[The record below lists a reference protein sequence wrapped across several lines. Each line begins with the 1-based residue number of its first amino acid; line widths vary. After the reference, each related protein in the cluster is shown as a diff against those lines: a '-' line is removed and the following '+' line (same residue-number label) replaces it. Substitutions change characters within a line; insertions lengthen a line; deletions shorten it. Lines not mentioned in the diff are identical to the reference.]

1 MATAHRESLAE
12 DLLLLALHD
21 ERGTSHLPEKEL
33 RRALATATVMDLA
46 LGGQIATQGGQVTIV
61 GRTPVDDPVCAHA
74 LRCIAQSATGKTV
87 KECHAV
93 VEAGMPDIAARVR
106 EGLVARG
113 VLHHAHHR
121 VLRVGPMTEHF
132 PERDGQIEH
141 DLRTRLRDVCLHGRG
156 PDARI
161 AVLAAL
167 IVSYRLDGGL
177 FSDDER
183 PVAQA
188 RLHDVAR
195 GLHKRAQSDA
205 AVLSSGIASA
215 SHIAGASN
223 VSGNALVDFAA
234 DIGVSIA
241 LDLLLDII
249 PSLLGGLLSAL
260 FDN

>member
-1 MATAHRESLAE
+1 MEAPHRESLAE
-12 DLLLLALHD
+12 DLLLLALHN

-46 LGGQIATQGGQVTIV
+46 LGGQIATQGGHVAIV
-61 GRTPVDDPVCAHA
+61 GRTPADDPVCAHA

-87 KECHAV
+87 KEC
-93 VEAGMPDIAARVR
+93 
-106 EGLVARG
+106 
-113 VLHHAHHR
+113 HAHHR

-141 DLRTRLRDVCLHGRG
+141 DLRTRLRDVCLHDRKS
-156 PDARI
+156 DARI

-183 PVAQA
+183 SVAQA
-188 RLHDVAR
+188 RLRDVAR
-195 GLHKRAQSDA
+195 GLHERTQSDA
-205 AVLSSGIASA
+205 AALSSGIAST

-234 DIGVSIA
+234 DIGVSVA